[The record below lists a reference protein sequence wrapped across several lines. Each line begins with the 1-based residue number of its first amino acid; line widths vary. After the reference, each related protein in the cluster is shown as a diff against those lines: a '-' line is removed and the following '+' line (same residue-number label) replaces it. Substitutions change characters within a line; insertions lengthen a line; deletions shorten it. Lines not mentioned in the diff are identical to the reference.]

1 MQTFSLVSKMKGKRE
16 GHCRVAK
23 GMLTL
28 LATRDLAEL
37 SSNFNL
43 QVSLV

>member
-1 MQTFSLVSKMKGKRE
+1 MQNKMKGKRE
-16 GHCRVAK
+16 GHCRVPK

-28 LATRDLAEL
+28 LATHDLAEL